1 MKITAIILAVIF
13 ISGCFWQNRKI
24 VFINQSDF
32 VIDSVYIGAASADVY
47 SVKTEN
53 VKPNDSF
60 IITIP
65 WGKPKS
71 NKHDTDAF
79 ITIFIKG
86 YTPISSNQYQD
97 LSGHLLSDYRITLN
111 KNKEIEWKIIR

>member
-1 MKITAIILAVIF
+1 MKITAIFFAAIF
-13 ISGCFWQNRKI
+13 ISGCFWQSRKI

-32 VIDSVYIGAASADVY
+32 VIDSVHIGASSADVY

-71 NKHDTDAF
+71 NKHD
-79 ITIFIKG
+79 IFVNVAIYVKG
-86 YTPISSNQYQD
+86 NNPISSYQYHD
-97 LSGHLLSDYRITLN
+97 LSGHLLSDYQITLN
-111 KNKEIEWKIIR
+111 KNKEIEWKTIR